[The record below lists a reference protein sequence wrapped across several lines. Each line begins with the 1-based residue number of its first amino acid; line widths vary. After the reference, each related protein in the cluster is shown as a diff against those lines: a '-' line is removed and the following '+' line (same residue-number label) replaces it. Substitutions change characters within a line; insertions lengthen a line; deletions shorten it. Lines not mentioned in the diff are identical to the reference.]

1 MDLDLIVK
9 SRKARTREFIGHEEE
24 RRGSLDIEPG
34 AWDYQVYTQFPKETK
49 NKLPVQNKPFLGG
62 LCCHIEAETTGPNSL
77 GPTTQASRKHHGSP
91 QEEHIT

>member
-34 AWDYQVYTQFPKETK
+34 AWDYQVYTQFPKET
-49 NKLPVQNKPFLGG
+49 
-62 LCCHIEAETTGPNSL
+62 
-77 GPTTQASRKHHGSP
+77 
-91 QEEHIT
+91 